1 MNPKVYL
8 DTSVYNRPFDE
19 QRQAR
24 IWLETLAFS
33 VILQMIENHDIEL
46 VTSSVL
52 TYETSRNPFQQRRDW
67 VNRVAEMATA
77 HQLVDESI
85 RQRANLL
92 AENSI
97 KPLDALHVACA
108 ETATAN
114 YFVTCDDRLIR
125 RYQLLANSKMVIC
138 NPPEFVRLVTGN
150 EP

>member
-97 KPLDALHVACA
+97 RPLDALHVACA

-114 YFVTCDDRLIR
+114 YL
-125 RYQLLANSKMVIC
+125 
-138 NPPEFVRLVTGN
+138 
-150 EP
+150 

>member
-1 MNPKVYL
+1 
-8 DTSVYNRPFDE
+8 
-19 QRQAR
+19 
-24 IWLETLAFS
+24 
-33 VILQMIENHDIEL
+33 
-46 VTSSVL
+46 
-52 TYETSRNPFQQRRDW
+52 
-67 VNRVAEMATA
+67 MATA

-125 RYQLLANSKMVIC
+125 RYQLLANSKMAIC